1 MRCNTCRGTG
11 RDPLSDNANWLPCP
25 QCGGTGED
33 RRPTLECVNCGERF
47 DPAIPQH
54 FPKLQLCLA
63 CQQEHQLRESAPL
76 LLAALRQ
83 ISQASI
89 GITPTREL
97 LIICMQTASQAV
109 AMATTLPPIA
119 PSGTYYTPPGI
130 IEPAAGSGD
139 YLNVISANPP
149 YSAA

>member
-25 QCGGTGED
+25 QCGGSGKD
-33 RRPTLECVNCGERF
+33 RRPMPECANCGERF

-54 FPKLQLCLA
+54 FTGLQLCLE
-63 CQQEHQLRESAPL
+63 CQQEHQLLESAPL

-97 LIICMQTASQAV
+97 LIFCMESASQAV
-109 AMATTLPPIA
+109 VQATTLPV
-119 PSGTYYTPPGI
+119 S
-130 IEPAAGSGD
+130 EP
-139 YLNVISANPP
+139 
-149 YSAA
+149 